1 MRTGEA
7 AARAALACVGARFR
21 PQGRDP
27 DYGLDCVGVAAM
39 AYGLDAPCDYALR
52 GGDPAKVA
60 ARIAA
65 AGLERLRAKEAR
77 PGDLLLIEAGPAQL
91 HLGVWTGRS
100 LVQAHAG
107 LRRVVETPGW
117 PDAPVLAV
125 FRSKEAF

>member
-27 DYGLDCVGVAAM
+27 DYGLDCVGVAGA
-39 AYGLDAPCDYALR
+39 AYGIDAPGDYAPR
-52 GGDPAKVA
+52 GGDPAAVA
-60 ARIAA
+60 ARIEAM
-65 AGLERLRAKEAR
+65 GLARLRANDAR

-91 HLGVWTGRS
+91 HLAVWTGRS
-100 LVQAHAG
+100 VVQAHAG

-117 PDAPVLAV
+117 PAAPVLAV
-125 FRSKEAF
+125 FRAGEAR